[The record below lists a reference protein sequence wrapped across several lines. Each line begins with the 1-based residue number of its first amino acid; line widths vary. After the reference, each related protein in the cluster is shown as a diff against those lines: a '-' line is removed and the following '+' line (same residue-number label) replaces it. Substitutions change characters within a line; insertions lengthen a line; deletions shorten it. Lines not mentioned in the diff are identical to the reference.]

1 MQIMRTLMAL
11 TAALLLTGPAA
22 AQQANETATNPA
34 VLASNAFA
42 CDLFKKLDEGNRA
55 KNVFFSPFSI
65 SSALAMTLQGAR
77 GDTALE
83 MGEVLRLPPS
93 LRAKNDAEPWLTEPY
108 ATGFSEFKR
117 RLAANPDPAKAEA
130 IRKQVVELRK
140 QLDDVNGQIR
150 AAQKQKTPFKKTLAM
165 TEEAKKL
172 AASINTLASQVDQF
186 DLRIANALWGDK
198 TYPFRKEFLTT
209 VDRSFGT
216 GLLRLADFRN
226 NYPGERAIINRWV
239 EEQTNDHIK
248 DLLPVLKPEEARLLR
263 LVLINAIYFKG
274 EWSQPFDAKKTKT
287 EDFLLAD
294 GGKAAAAMMH
304 DVKEARYAAFNGDG
318 SFFTTPANMPF
329 GGGDTVA
336 KYPGQDGFLMAE
348 LPIKGDKL
356 GVVFLAPQKVDGL
369 AAIEAK
375 LSGEN
380 LTAWLSK
387 LEKRKVNVALPR
399 FKLDTDYALG
409 DILKSMGMRKA
420 FDQLA
425 ADFTAM
431 SDSTNPADRLSISR
445 VIHKAF
451 VEVNE
456 KGAEAA
462 AATAVMMGGDRL
474 RAEPFTPAFRAD
486 RPFLFLIR
494 DMDSG
499 MVLFM
504 GRLTRP

>member
-1 MQIMRTLMAL
+1 MRIL
-11 TAALLLTGPAA
+11 AALAGALMLTGAA
-22 AQQANETATNPA
+22 ASQQAKQAETNAA

-42 CDLFKKLDEGNRA
+42 CDLFKKLDEENRS

-65 SSALAMTLQGAR
+65 SSALAMTLEGAR

-93 LRAKNDAEPWLTEPY
+93 LRVKNDAEPWRTEPY
-108 ATGFSEFKR
+108 ALGFSELKR
-117 RLAANPDPAKAEA
+117 RLTTNPDAAKADA
-130 IRKQVVELRK
+130 IRKQVAELRK
-140 QLDDVNGQIR
+140 KLDQVNGQIQNE
-150 AAQKQKTPFKKTLAM
+150 QKQGQFKNIGPM
-165 TEEAKKL
+165 TQEAKKL
-172 AASINTLASQVDQF
+172 AASINALASQVDQF
-186 DLRIANALWGDK
+186 DLRIANALWGEK
-198 TYPFRKEFLTT
+198 TYPFRKDYLNT
-209 VDRSFGT
+209 VDKSFGT

-239 EEQTNDHIK
+239 EEQTNDRIK
-248 DLLPVLKPEEARLLR
+248 DLLPELKPEEARLLR

-287 EDFLLAD
+287 EGFLLAD
-294 GGKAAAAMMH
+294 GGKAAAPMMH
-304 DVKEARYAAFNGDG
+304 DAKDARYVAFNGDG
-318 SFFTTPANMPF
+318 SFFSTPATVPIGAADN
-329 GGGDTVA
+329 VA
-336 KYPGQDGFLMAE
+336 KYPGKDGFLMAE

-356 GVVFLAPQKVDGL
+356 SMVFLAPQKVDGL

-387 LEKRKVNVALPR
+387 LEKRKVDVALPR

-409 DILKSMGMRKA
+409 DILKSMGMRTA
-420 FDQLA
+420 FDPRA

-431 SDSTNPADRLSISR
+431 SDSTDPLNRLSISR

-462 AATAVMMGGDRL
+462 AATAVMFGLTSAPVAR
-474 RAEPFTPAFRAD
+474 PFTPAFRAD

-499 MVLFM
+499 MILFM
-504 GRLTRP
+504 GRMTRP